1 MSRDLTPIYDVM
13 PQEANQ
19 PAVVET
25 TTQPAP
31 NMAIAPNAI
40 APNNMVAPPNGGPLP
55 PGLSLP
61 PLGNVVPGQM
71 PSLPNI
77 PTTNELAKKV
87 TEAQKE
93 SGPPVAP
100 SALDQLDLKKHM
112 HDFIESEHFWPTV
125 GTGALALAGYG
136 GAKAYQAYKKSK
148 SVEERNIAK
157 IEPSF
162 GGGGTETITAA
173 AEREMRDPIIKDGV
187 RVGELKSFLN
197 TDKLPTGTDLD
208 LAVRSYLGTM
218 GRTSIPP
225 NVDLGSV
232 MNFRPGEPVMGSTQ
246 ATPDN
251 VTGVD
256 NSLTDFLKNKQAKPV
271 LNPVVEAT
279 ALNIPTF
286 GEPKNAEQGGV
297 EIPANSDPVHVKE
310 EQDLS
315 SAAQDPKERAQTI
328 TTAQTEVQN
337 AIRPIDNTKN
347 IFDETLPSSVQPE
360 IKGAVAPK
368 ETKTAKA
375 TPPATPPVEIP
386 EGRIPNYMEYKAK
399 KGGAKEFKNK
409 QGEDVIGKGGWN
421 WYQSQVGPEVAQQNW
436 EKAFGQTNQSYEE
449 VKKAIAEGRLEGAPI
464 DELGRGGKFGREPHV
479 PKYIKGSATMKGMA
493 STGLMA
499 AMLGLAGSEKGQQA
513 MEKASKAI
521 KDLGISPDIF
531 TNKAEELGNLGT
543 SFVKAGGANYRAEL
557 NKQIRKEKN
566 AARIMELEREK
577 DRTR

>member
-61 PLGNVVPGQM
+61 SLGNVVPGQM

-100 SALDQLDLKKHM
+100 NALDQLDLKKHM

-187 RVGELKSFLN
+187 RGGELKSFLN
-197 TDKLPTGTDLD
+197 TDKLPTGMDLD
-208 LAVRSYLGTM
+208 LAVKSYLSTM
-218 GRTSIPP
+218 GRTSIPA

-232 MNFRPGEPVMGSTQ
+232 MNFKPGEPVMGSTQ

-256 NSLTDFLKNKQAKPV
+256 YSKPAYLRNKRTAPETTPIV
-271 LNPVVEAT
+271 NPVVEAT

-315 SAAQDPKERAQTI
+315 STAQNSKERAQTI
-328 TTAQTEVQN
+328 DTDQTEVQN

-368 ETKTAKA
+368 ETKAAKA
-375 TPPATPPVEIP
+375 PKVPPIEGLNKAQNSMRNYFVGSQNFTPEQYDEFVTKVYGGKAP
-386 EGRIPNYMEYKAK
+386 EMGP
-399 KGGAKEFKNK
+399 KGGGLLPEDQATYKGYRKENIEGPKVNLTRDMK
-409 QGEDVIGKGGWN
+409 KIIKGGGIATLLSLPAFIN
-421 WYQSQVGPEVAQQNW
+421 AKTPEERDQIIRD
-436 EKAFGQTNQSYEE
+436 FG
-449 VKKAIAEGRLEGAPI
+449 EGLLPIGVTPTEAGAPTLTPAI
-464 DELGRGGKFGREPHV
+464 RESQRQATLLGSPYHKFE
-479 PKYIKGSATMKGMA
+479 
-493 STGLMA
+493 
-499 AMLGLAGSEKGQQA
+499 EK
-513 MEKASKAI
+513 KKSK
-521 KDLGISPDIF
+521 
-531 TNKAEELGNLGT
+531 
-543 SFVKAGGANYRAEL
+543 R
-557 NKQIRKEKN
+557 
-566 AARIMELEREK
+566 
-577 DRTR
+577 

>member
-148 SVEERNIAK
+148 SVEERNIAR

-162 GGGGTETITAA
+162 MGGGTDTMTAA

-187 RVGELKSFLN
+187 RGGELKSFLN
-197 TDKLPTGTDLD
+197 TDKLPTGMDLD
-208 LAVRSYLGTM
+208 LAVKSYLGTM
-218 GRTSIPP
+218 GRTSIPS

-232 MNFRPGEPVMGSTQ
+232 MTFKPGEPVMGSTQ

-256 NSLTDFLKNKQAKPV
+256 YSKPAYLRNKRTVPETTPIV
-271 LNPVVEAT
+271 NPVVEAT

-328 TTAQTEVQN
+328 STAQTEVQN

-368 ETKTAKA
+368 ETKAAKA
-375 TPPATPPVEIP
+375 PKVPPIEGLNKAQNSMRNYFVGSQGFTPEQYDEFVTKVYGGKAP
-386 EGRIPNYMEYKAK
+386 EMGP
-399 KGGAKEFKNK
+399 KGGGLLPEDQAIYKGYRKENIEGPKVNLTRDMK
-409 QGEDVIGKGGWN
+409 KIIKGGGVATLLSLPAFIN
-421 WYQSQVGPEVAQQNW
+421 AKTPEERDQIIRD
-436 EKAFGQTNQSYEE
+436 FG
-449 VKKAIAEGRLEGAPI
+449 EGLLPIGVTPTEAGAPTLTPAI
-464 DELGRGGKFGREPHV
+464 RESQRQATLLGSPYHKFED
-479 PKYIKGSATMKGMA
+479 KKK
-493 STGLMA
+493 
-499 AMLGLAGSEKGQQA
+499 
-513 MEKASKAI
+513 SK
-521 KDLGISPDIF
+521 
-531 TNKAEELGNLGT
+531 
-543 SFVKAGGANYRAEL
+543 R
-557 NKQIRKEKN
+557 
-566 AARIMELEREK
+566 
-577 DRTR
+577 

>member
-187 RVGELKSFLN
+187 RGGELKSFLN
-197 TDKLPTGTDLD
+197 TDKLPTGMDLD
-208 LAVRSYLGTM
+208 LAVKSYLSTM
-218 GRTSIPP
+218 GRTSIPA

-232 MNFRPGEPVMGSTQ
+232 MNFKPGEPVMGSTQ

-256 NSLTDFLKNKQAKPV
+256 YSKPAYLRNKRTAPETTPIV
-271 LNPVVEAT
+271 NPVVEAT

-328 TTAQTEVQN
+328 TTANTEVQN

-368 ETKTAKA
+368 ETKAAKA
-375 TPPATPPVEIP
+375 PKVPPIEGLNKAQNSMRNYFVGSQGFTPEQYDEFVTKVYGGKAP
-386 EGRIPNYMEYKAK
+386 EMGP
-399 KGGAKEFKNK
+399 KGGGLLPEDQAIYKGYRKENIEGPKVNLTRDMK
-409 QGEDVIGKGGWN
+409 KIIKGGGVATLLSLPAFIN
-421 WYQSQVGPEVAQQNW
+421 AKTPEERDQIIRD
-436 EKAFGQTNQSYEE
+436 FG
-449 VKKAIAEGRLEGAPI
+449 EGLLPIGVTPTEAGAPTLTPAI
-464 DELGRGGKFGREPHV
+464 RESQRQATLLGSPYRK
-479 PKYIKGSATMKGMA
+479 
-493 STGLMA
+493 
-499 AMLGLAGSEKGQQA
+499 SE
-513 MEKASKAI
+513 EKKKSK
-521 KDLGISPDIF
+521 
-531 TNKAEELGNLGT
+531 
-543 SFVKAGGANYRAEL
+543 R
-557 NKQIRKEKN
+557 
-566 AARIMELEREK
+566 
-577 DRTR
+577 

>member
-112 HDFIESEHFWPTV
+112 HDFIDSEHFWPTV

-187 RVGELKSFLN
+187 RGGELKSFLN
-197 TDKLPTGTDLD
+197 TDKLPTGMDLD
-208 LAVRSYLGTM
+208 LAVKSYLSTM
-218 GRTSIPP
+218 GRTSIPA

-232 MNFRPGEPVMGSTQ
+232 MNFKPGEPVMGSTQ

-256 NSLTDFLKNKQAKPV
+256 YSKPAYLRNKRTVPETTPIV
-271 LNPVVEAT
+271 NPVVEAT

-328 TTAQTEVQN
+328 TTANTEVQN

-368 ETKTAKA
+368 ETKAAKA
-375 TPPATPPVEIP
+375 PKVPPIEGLNKAQNSMRNYFVGSQGFTPEQYDEFVTKVYGGKAP
-386 EGRIPNYMEYKAK
+386 EMGP
-399 KGGAKEFKNK
+399 KGGGLLPEDQAIYKGYRKENIEGPKVNLTRDMK
-409 QGEDVIGKGGWN
+409 KIIKGGGVATLLSLPAFIN
-421 WYQSQVGPEVAQQNW
+421 AKTPEERDQIIRD
-436 EKAFGQTNQSYEE
+436 FG
-449 VKKAIAEGRLEGAPI
+449 EGLLPIGVTPTEAGAPTLTPAI
-464 DELGRGGKFGREPHV
+464 RESQRQATLLGSPYHKFE
-479 PKYIKGSATMKGMA
+479 
-493 STGLMA
+493 
-499 AMLGLAGSEKGQQA
+499 EK
-513 MEKASKAI
+513 KKSK
-521 KDLGISPDIF
+521 
-531 TNKAEELGNLGT
+531 
-543 SFVKAGGANYRAEL
+543 R
-557 NKQIRKEKN
+557 
-566 AARIMELEREK
+566 
-577 DRTR
+577 

>member
-77 PTTNELAKKV
+77 PTTNELAEKV

-100 SALDQLDLKKHM
+100 NALDQLDLKKHM

-187 RVGELKSFLN
+187 RGGELKSFLN

-232 MNFRPGEPVMGSTQ
+232 MNFKPGEPVMGSTQ

-256 NSLTDFLKNKQAKPV
+256 YSKPAYLRNKRTAPETTPIV
-271 LNPVVEAT
+271 NPVVEAT

-315 SAAQDPKERAQTI
+315 STAQNSKERAQTI
-328 TTAQTEVQN
+328 DTDQTEVQN

-368 ETKTAKA
+368 ETKAAKA
-375 TPPATPPVEIP
+375 PKVPPIEGLNKAQNSMRNYFVGSQNFTPEQYDEFVTKVYGGKAP
-386 EGRIPNYMEYKAK
+386 EMGP
-399 KGGAKEFKNK
+399 KGGGLLPEDQATYKGYRKENIEGPKVNLTRDMK
-409 QGEDVIGKGGWN
+409 KIIKGGGIATLLSLPAFIN
-421 WYQSQVGPEVAQQNW
+421 AKTPEERDQIIRD
-436 EKAFGQTNQSYEE
+436 FG
-449 VKKAIAEGRLEGAPI
+449 EGLLPIGVTPTEAGAPTLTPAI
-464 DELGRGGKFGREPHV
+464 RESQRQATLLGSPYHKFE
-479 PKYIKGSATMKGMA
+479 
-493 STGLMA
+493 
-499 AMLGLAGSEKGQQA
+499 EK
-513 MEKASKAI
+513 KKSK
-521 KDLGISPDIF
+521 
-531 TNKAEELGNLGT
+531 
-543 SFVKAGGANYRAEL
+543 R
-557 NKQIRKEKN
+557 
-566 AARIMELEREK
+566 
-577 DRTR
+577 

>member
-31 NMAIAPNAI
+31 NMPIAPNAI

-77 PTTNELAKKV
+77 PTTNELSKKV

-187 RVGELKSFLN
+187 RGGELKSFLN
-197 TDKLPTGTDLD
+197 TDKLPTGMDLD
-208 LAVRSYLGTM
+208 LAVKSYLSTM
-218 GRTSIPP
+218 GRTSIPA

-232 MNFRPGEPVMGSTQ
+232 MNFKPGEPVMGSTQ

-256 NSLTDFLKNKQAKPV
+256 YSKPAYLRNKRTAPETTPIV
-271 LNPVVEAT
+271 NPVVEAT

-297 EIPANSDPVHVKE
+297 EIPANSDPVHLKE

-315 SAAQDPKERAQTI
+315 SAAQNSKERAQTI
-328 TTAQTEVQN
+328 DTAQTEVKD
-337 AIRPIDNTKN
+337 AIRPRTIAD
-347 IFDETLPSSVQPE
+347 IQARPE
-360 IKGAVAPK
+360 INPSLREHLARQEALLASNEKYHKTLAREYESGAKIGAGQVFVPGLGNMDNSMYNTLGA
-368 ETKTAKA
+368 
-375 TPPATPPVEIP
+375 
-386 EGRIPNYMEYKAK
+386 EGRREAMEAL
-399 KGGAKEFKNK
+399 KGG
-409 QGEDVIGKGGWN
+409 
-421 WYQSQVGPEVAQQNW
+421 
-436 EKAFGQTNQSYEE
+436 KAFGQVTLPGQGFNEQFSKNLEDYSKHLSETIP
-449 VKKAIAEGRLEGAPI
+449 VDLTTRKSRIAEGLAHTDNYKKLGKVMRIAGVTGLGMAISDLVNAKSIPEAVLRAGDIATDYLPFVGQAKQGLSPGEVGAPTLTPQI
-464 DELGRGGKFGREPHV
+464 LEAQRQATLLGSPYRKSKG
-479 PKYIKGSATMKGMA
+479 IK
-493 STGLMA
+493 
-499 AMLGLAGSEKGQQA
+499 
-513 MEKASKAI
+513 
-521 KDLGISPDIF
+521 PP
-531 TNKAEELGNLGT
+531 
-543 SFVKAGGANYRAEL
+543 
-557 NKQIRKEKN
+557 
-566 AARIMELEREK
+566 ER
-577 DRTR
+577 

>member
-187 RVGELKSFLN
+187 RGGELKSFLN

-256 NSLTDFLKNKQAKPV
+256 NSLTDFLKNKQSKPV

-328 TTAQTEVQN
+328 STAKTEVQN
-337 AIRPIDNTKN
+337 DIRPIDNTKN

-368 ETKTAKA
+368 ETKAAKA
-375 TPPATPPVEIP
+375 PKVPPIEGLNKAQNSMRNYFVGSQGFTPEQYDEFVTKVYGGKAP
-386 EGRIPNYMEYKAK
+386 EMGP
-399 KGGAKEFKNK
+399 KGGGLLPEDQATYKGYRKENIEGPKVNLTRDMK
-409 QGEDVIGKGGWN
+409 KIIKGGGVATLLSLPAFIN
-421 WYQSQVGPEVAQQNW
+421 AKTPEERDQIIRD
-436 EKAFGQTNQSYEE
+436 FG
-449 VKKAIAEGRLEGAPI
+449 EGLLPIGVTPTEAGAPTLTPAI
-464 DELGRGGKFGREPHV
+464 RESQRQATLLGSPYRK
-479 PKYIKGSATMKGMA
+479 
-493 STGLMA
+493 
-499 AMLGLAGSEKGQQA
+499 SE
-513 MEKASKAI
+513 EKKKSK
-521 KDLGISPDIF
+521 
-531 TNKAEELGNLGT
+531 
-543 SFVKAGGANYRAEL
+543 R
-557 NKQIRKEKN
+557 
-566 AARIMELEREK
+566 
-577 DRTR
+577 

>member
-40 APNNMVAPPNGGPLP
+40 APNNMVAPPNGSPLP

-77 PTTNELAKKV
+77 PTTNELAEKV

-187 RVGELKSFLN
+187 RGGELKSFLN
-197 TDKLPTGTDLD
+197 TDKLPTGMDLD
-208 LAVRSYLGTM
+208 LAVKSYLSTM
-218 GRTSIPP
+218 
-225 NVDLGSV
+225 
-232 MNFRPGEPVMGSTQ
+232 
-246 ATPDN
+246 
-251 VTGVD
+251 
-256 NSLTDFLKNKQAKPV
+256 
-271 LNPVVEAT
+271 
-279 ALNIPTF
+279 
-286 GEPKNAEQGGV
+286 
-297 EIPANSDPVHVKE
+297 
-310 EQDLS
+310 
-315 SAAQDPKERAQTI
+315 
-328 TTAQTEVQN
+328 
-337 AIRPIDNTKN
+337 
-347 IFDETLPSSVQPE
+347 
-360 IKGAVAPK
+360 
-368 ETKTAKA
+368 
-375 TPPATPPVEIP
+375 
-386 EGRIPNYMEYKAK
+386 
-399 KGGAKEFKNK
+399 
-409 QGEDVIGKGGWN
+409 
-421 WYQSQVGPEVAQQNW
+421 
-436 EKAFGQTNQSYEE
+436 
-449 VKKAIAEGRLEGAPI
+449 
-464 DELGRGGKFGREPHV
+464 
-479 PKYIKGSATMKGMA
+479 
-493 STGLMA
+493 
-499 AMLGLAGSEKGQQA
+499 
-513 MEKASKAI
+513 
-521 KDLGISPDIF
+521 
-531 TNKAEELGNLGT
+531 
-543 SFVKAGGANYRAEL
+543 
-557 NKQIRKEKN
+557 
-566 AARIMELEREK
+566 
-577 DRTR
+577 